1 MYFQW
6 LYICDCPMFRV
17 STLIT
22 FKMWFAAIL
31 TSQHSGISAV
41 ESDLQN
47 PALKSLESIALHK
60 AKPSAK
66 GKIKEYGIG
75 ALLLPSSSQ
84 QNHELMIDHISIM
97 KLPAFWCIRQD
108 QCLNLPGLAKWL
120 QKLSRDVC
128 SYPKTGSV
136 CRDRVTVHKKHHSR
150 GVKTVS
156 YWSLVLH

>member
-1 MYFQW
+1 MAVHLW
-6 LYICDCPMFRV
+6 LPDVQGEYINNVQNVVCSYSDV
-17 STLIT
+17 STLWNFSSWIWPT
-22 FKMWFAAIL
+22 EPCTQIPWIDSTAQ
-31 TSQHSGISAV
+31 S
-41 ESDLQN
+41 
-47 PALKSLESIALHK
+47 K
-60 AKPSAK
+60 AFCSVAAK